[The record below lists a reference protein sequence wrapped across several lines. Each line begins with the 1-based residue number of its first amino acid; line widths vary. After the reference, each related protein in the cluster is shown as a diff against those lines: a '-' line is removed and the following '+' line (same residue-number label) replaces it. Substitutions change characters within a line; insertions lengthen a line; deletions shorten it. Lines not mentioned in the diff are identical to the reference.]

1 MKINLLTTQ
10 QKNKTLTAVAAVMA
24 FVGATEMQGQTN
36 PNLPTNTY
44 NTLKTRV
51 FNGTNQNIDAAYQ
64 VQSAELHKIWRQSTQ
79 LRAFNHQ
86 YDIESF
92 DDTFIDRTNMPAAAI
107 QFKAWT
113 DGDIINGEPGCTDC
127 DDAVDMVLQLAE
139 DTGSNRGR
147 TFYNFNQS
155 SATVHDIKAISD
167 TVIYS
172 SSTNND
178 EAHEGGHR
186 KGVGQVSGQPDHPYG
201 IELAAA
207 DVEVFVNGNWIPY
220 PLNFPIKTIMHSGS
234 GRKIATNLPQYSTA
248 GEDGFVNFE
257 IDDGTG
263 SGVMFPARTQKNNL
277 TNSGL
282 ESLPTIAANLAPG
295 GELNFR
301 IFAEPVPN
309 ADKIELKTPQISL
322 SGDVLS
328 LANASDF
335 NATRNGVPVEY
346 EYFLYNSSDTTDG
359 SQIPR
364 NNVAAN
370 VGFKLDES
378 VDLTDYGFSSSNLP
392 AIRVLAIGQNGL
404 SLTNTLGVEDY
415 QIDGLKVYPNP
426 VEDILTINANEDI
439 NEIIIYNMLGQV
451 VLNQQPNSRQ
461 NSIDLGHLQTGI
473 YLAKLKTDN
482 GVTTKRI
489 MKK

>member
-127 DDAVDMVLQLAE
+127 DDDVDMVLQLAE
-139 DTGSNRGR
+139 DTGSNSGG
-147 TFYNFNQS
+147 TFYDSNQS
-155 SATVHDIKAISD
+155 SATVNDIKSVTVPQGSGTSFEDQD
-167 TVIYS
+167 T
-172 SSTNND
+172 
-178 EAHEGGHR
+178 HENFHR
-186 KGVGQVSGQPDHPYG
+186 K
-201 IELAAA
+201 IEDAGHNHGKIISAS
-207 DVEVFVNGNWIPY
+207 DVEVFVGGNWIAY
-220 PLNFPIKTIMHSGS
+220 PLADIRTIMSAGS

-335 NATRNGVPVEY
+335 NATRNGIPVEY

-404 SLTNTLGVEDY
+404 SLTNTLGVENY

-439 NEIIIYNMLGQV
+439 NEIIIYNMLEQV

-461 NSIDLGHLQTGI
+461 NSIELGHLQTGI